1 MILQEFCNL
10 LVIVSE
16 SIMDSKTTESINLHL
31 SSVVYQP
38 LNGIKVTNSSGQMEW
53 CSEIIISNVKAD
65 AFLLGSLETSD
76 VSM

>member
-38 LNGIKVTNSSGQMEW
+38 LNGINVTNSSGQMEW
-53 CSEIIISNVKAD
+53 CSEIVGRQWSSD
-65 AFLLGSLETSD
+65 AS
-76 VSM
+76 